1 MIFARPSHS
10 SPPLLF
16 SSSSHF
22 LLILL
27 LLLPSPLLSRL
38 SSSFLFF
45 LSLSLAHMRQHPTSC
60 CIFELLISCCSSLT
74 DIWDFISGAGPAI
87 AIYMEFLA
95 KPVIV
100 LLAFS
105 QLIVSYV
112 TFSFPLH
119 QSTSFFRVRISYKH
133 VRAN

>member
-1 MIFARPSHS
+1 MIFAWPSHS

-27 LLLPSPLLSRL
+27 LLLPSPLLSLL

-45 LSLSLAHMRQHPTSC
+45 LSLGLAHMRQHFTSC
-60 CIFELLISCCSSLT
+60 CIFELLISYCSSLT

-87 AIYMEFLA
+87 DIYMEFLA

-105 QLIVSYV
+105 
-112 TFSFPLH
+112 
-119 QSTSFFRVRISYKH
+119 
-133 VRAN
+133 